1 MIVVNAFLQCFC
13 DFVTCPFMDRK
24 MFATRIDKNLLKS
37 LKLLSVIEDKP
48 INTLLE
54 EAIQNLLIEYEKKE
68 KEKPTTHYRIIYKDE
83 QPSSEADKTK
93 KKRTD
98 K

>member
-1 MIVVNAFLQCFC
+1 
-13 DFVTCPFMDRK
+13 

-68 KEKPTTHYRIIYKDE
+68 KPKTYYQIVYADE
-83 QPSSEADKTK
+83 QTPTEADKTK
-93 KKRTD
+93 KKRSD